1 MPGRTIV
8 IVGGALSGPTAAAR
22 AREIDETARI
32 VLLER
37 SKAVSYAVCGLAYH
51 VSREVQSLD
60 ELDRERAA
68 FFRDVYRVEVRTGV
82 EVTRIDAPERTVRIK
97 KGSPLRYDAL
107 VFALGAESV
116 VPEIDGFAGA
126 TNVFRFR
133 TLSDL
138 RGVLGRLKG
147 TRTRVAILGGGFLGV
162 EAADALIRRGCRVTL
177 LEKASRLLPR
187 FSGAF
192 AGMAA
197 RALEQAGATV
207 VAGANVE
214 RAQRR
219 GKSVVKLGLGSGET
233 IAVDL
238 VIVATGLRPR
248 SELLR
253 QAGARLLGDG
263 TVVVDERCATSL
275 PDVYACGVCVSLPH
289 AVSGR
294 PTWFAQAAQA
304 DKTAQVAGA
313 NAAGGDARMGHVL
326 GTAIVRAG
334 ALALAR
340 TGLTGAEAADFAA
353 GDLETITV
361 HAPSHDPYFPGSQ
374 RVSLRLFNHRSS
386 GRVLG
391 AEAAGSDGVDKRI
404 DVLAAAI
411 LGGLKVDQLS
421 TLDLAYAP
429 PYSAARDPVNVAGS
443 VAQAARSGLA
453 AALSPAD
460 LAARRHRV
468 VIVDVRDAQ
477 PARSGTIEGAMGVP
491 LAKLRG
497 RIDKL
502 VKGRELVF
510 VDDNGRAGYLAARIA
525 RGHGATAA
533 YLSGGLLAWAAEGRP
548 LVRTRGRR

>member
-1 MPGRTIV
+1 MPARTIV
-8 IVGGALSGPTAAAR
+8 VVGGALAGPAAAAR
-22 AREIDETARI
+22 AREIDEKARI

-51 VSREVQSLD
+51 VSREVPSLD
-60 ELDRERAA
+60 DLDRERAA

-82 EVTRIDAPERTVRIK
+82 EIGRIDPRAREVRIK
-97 KGSPLRYDAL
+97 GSQLRYDAL

-116 VPEIDGFAGA
+116 VPEIDGLAGA

-133 TLSDL
+133 TLADL
-138 RGVLGRLKG
+138 KGVMARLKG
-147 TRTRVAILGGGFLGV
+147 ARRKVAILGGSFLGV
-162 EAADALIRRGCRVTL
+162 EAADALLRRNCRVTL

-187 FSGAF
+187 FSEGL
-192 AGMAA
+192 AGMGA

-207 VAGANVE
+207 LTGANAE

-219 GKSVVKLGLGSGET
+219 GKSVVALRLGSGESV
-233 IAVDL
+233 AVDL

-248 SELLR
+248 TELLR

-289 AVSGR
+289 AVSVR

-313 NAAGGDARMGHVL
+313 NAAGGDARMGPVL

-340 TGLTGAEAADFAA
+340 TGLTGADAADFAG
-353 GDLETITV
+353 GDLETVTI

-374 RVSLRLFNHRSS
+374 RVALRLFTQRSS

-391 AEAAGSDGVDKRI
+391 AEATGSDGVDKRI
-404 DVLAAAI
+404 DVLATAI
-411 LGGLKVDQLS
+411 LGGLKVEQLS

-443 VAQAARSGLA
+443 VASAVRSGLA
-453 AALSPAD
+453 TALSPAD
-460 LAARRHRV
+460 LAAQRHRV
-468 VIVDVRDAQ
+468 VLVDVRDAKKSR
-477 PARSGTIEGAMGVP
+477 AGTIEGAIAVP
-491 LAKLRG
+491 LEKLRG
-497 RIDKL
+497 RIAKL
-502 VKGRELVF
+502 AKGRELAF
-510 VDDNGRAGYLAARIA
+510 VDDDGRAGYLAARIA

-533 YLSGGLLAWAAEGRP
+533 YLSGGLHAWTAERRP
-548 LVRTRGRR
+548 LVRTGGRR